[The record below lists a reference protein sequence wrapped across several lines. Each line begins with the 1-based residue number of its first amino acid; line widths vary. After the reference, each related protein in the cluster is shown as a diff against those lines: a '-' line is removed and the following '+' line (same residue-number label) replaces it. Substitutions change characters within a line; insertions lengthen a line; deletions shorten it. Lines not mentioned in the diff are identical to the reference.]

1 MSNVSI
7 FNQEVPD
14 FLRGNEGLNE
24 LTKSLAGGGV
34 GAKRISIRGG
44 VFRKIVGGEEVGKL
58 TTREMNVIIVN
69 ARKSVSRVFYAG
81 KYNPEEIV
89 PPTCWSNDGDAPEAG
104 VEDKQSANC
113 ATCPQ
118 NIAGSGDNGSR
129 ACRYQ
134 RRVAIL
140 LEGDTSGDVYQL
152 TIPAK
157 SIFGKGEGNLH
168 PFESYTKYIAGNG
181 RNINQIVT
189 QVSMDLDSDTAKLF
203 FSPVRH
209 ITQEEWNVAKEAG
222 DSQEAKNAIT
232 MTVGQSD
239 GVKKPLV
246 LGGKP
251 LAEEEFETKPV
262 AKAKAVEVEDADIV
276 EPVKRA
282 TKKAESAAPAAKAN
296 LASVISAWSD
306 A

>member
-1 MSNVSI
+1 M
-7 FNQEVPD
+7 
-14 FLRGNEGLNE
+14 
-24 LTKSLAGGGV
+24 
-34 GAKRISIRGG
+34 
-44 VFRKIVGGEEVGKL
+44 
-58 TTREMNVIIVN
+58 
-69 ARKSVSRVFYAG
+69 
-81 KYNPEEIV
+81 
-89 PPTCWSNDGDAPEAG
+89 
-104 VEDKQSANC
+104 
-113 ATCPQ
+113 
-118 NIAGSGDNGSR
+118 
-129 ACRYQ
+129 
-134 RRVAIL
+134 
-140 LEGDTSGDVYQL
+140 SGDVYQL

-262 AKAKAVEVEDADIV
+262 AKTKAVEVEDVEIV

>member
-69 ARKSVSRVFYAG
+69 ARKNVSRVFYAG

-140 LEGDTSGDVYQL
+140 LEGDMSGDVYQL

-239 GVKKPLV
+239 GMKKPLAIPGTPV
-246 LGGKP
+246 
-251 LAEEEFETKPV
+251 EEFETKPV